1 LPKPRKTKRTGAR
14 PVHRVAPLVRNGK
27 EKTVLEA
34 RRDDYGLFW
43 HVTVTRKSDGV
54 SAYTTMSEK
63 PKESDAAIQALI
75 QTLQHN

>member
-1 LPKPRKTKRTGAR
+1 MPKPRKTKRTGAR

-54 SAYTTMSEK
+54 SAYTTTTEK
-63 PKESDAAIQALI
+63 PKESDKTVQALI
-75 QTLQHN
+75 KSLQHS